1 MTKYP
6 YRHVSKHS
14 PDSCGMLLLAAYENQ
29 HQQGIEIKRGWK
41 HCARMVLGS
50 IKGTKLILFS
60 GRIDV
65 GIRAAILYADI
76 LDHEDGSVIVGVFRG
91 STSSRFSVWF
101 SRVFFS
107 VLLLGSVALLLLG
120 KLRDPQA
127 LPGFGLS
134 ATVLILIGIY
144 ITLMWG
150 LNKLLTIKMEDVR
163 FVHDFIER
171 ATTSSKSEDES
182 GPREELAPGSHTPC
196 VRLRT
201 GRFQLA

>member
-1 MTKYP
+1 MTMYP
-6 YRHVSKHS
+6 YRHVTKHS
-14 PDSCGMLLLAAYENQ
+14 PDSCGMLLRTAYENQ
-29 HQQGIEIKRGWK
+29 HQQGIEIKPGWK
-41 HCARMVLGS
+41 HCARVVLGS

-65 GIRAAILYADI
+65 GIREAILYADI
-76 LDHEDGSVIVGVFRG
+76 LDHKDGSVIVGVFRT
-91 STSSRFSVWF
+91 STSTRVSVWF

-107 VLLLGSVALLLLG
+107 LLLLGPVAMLLLG

-134 ATVLILIGIY
+134 AAVLIIIGIY
-144 ITLMWG
+144 IALMWG

-171 ATTSSKSEDES
+171 ATTSSKSEAEQDETQQPLS
-182 GPREELAPGSHTPC
+182 AALFT
-196 VRLRT
+196 
-201 GRFQLA
+201 